1 VPRYLVKPTFP
12 DRLLDAHSVET
23 AGSPPPLQKGWIRIV
38 SVLAG
43 VCAAV
48 VLPATAP
55 AAGALRFADADTH
68 ASVGGFSLKLSAP
81 PRVVVGQPTV
91 VQVSGTIPVD
101 STRFP
106 YWLSVVSISPKV
118 MSSCPANPWDAE
130 QVANATGGSV
140 LVLTSREV
148 PDAYGN
154 FTAPVGIN
162 PYAPGRVMICAY
174 SDDGGMVT
182 LAAGSLMLSIAPKVS
197 AARPPASIWPPRVT
211 RTPRFLSCSSGSWS
225 SRPTLYAWLAGGRQV
240 GRGQRLEISAA
251 LRGRTVRCRVTAPND
266 AGTQS
271 ALSRQ
276 VLVR

>member
-1 VPRYLVKPTFP
+1 MPRYLVKPTFP

-23 AGSPPPLQKGWIRIV
+23 AGSPAPFQKGWIRIV
-38 SVLAG
+38 SVLAA

-48 VLPATAP
+48 VLPATAR
-55 AAGALRFADADTH
+55 AADALSFANADTH
-68 ASVGGFSLKLSAP
+68 ATLGGFALKLSAP

-91 VQVSGTIPVD
+91 VQVTGTIPVE

-106 YWLSVVSISPKV
+106 YWLSVVSISPTV

-162 PYAPGRVMICAY
+162 PYAAGRVMICAY
-174 SDDGGMVT
+174 TDDGGMVT
-182 LAAGSLMLSIAPKVS
+182 LAAASLMLTISPNES
-197 AARPPASIWPPRVT
+197 AAQRPASIGPPASRAHPA
-211 RTPRFLSCSSGSWS
+211 SSAAAADRWS
-225 SRPTLYAWLAGGRQV
+225 NRPTHYTYAWFAGERRV
-240 GRGQRLEISAA
+240 GRGDRLEISAT
-251 LRGRTVRCRVTAPND
+251 LRGRTVRCRVTASNG
-266 AGTQS
+266 AG
-271 ALSRQ
+271 AE
-276 VLVR
+276 